1 MGKKGKWFG
10 AVKKVFSPES
20 KKKEEEVM
28 LHASPAPWISLV
40 FCGFRFGIFWGA
52 FSLGSDRV
60 RVSLRPIPKNSVVSV
75 QVFVHSW

>member
-28 LHASPAPWISLV
+28 LDASPAPWISLA
-40 FCGFRFGIFWGA
+40 FCGFCFGIFLGGV
-52 FSLGSDRV
+52 FSR
-60 RVSLRPIPKNSVVSV
+60 I
-75 QVFVHSW
+75 